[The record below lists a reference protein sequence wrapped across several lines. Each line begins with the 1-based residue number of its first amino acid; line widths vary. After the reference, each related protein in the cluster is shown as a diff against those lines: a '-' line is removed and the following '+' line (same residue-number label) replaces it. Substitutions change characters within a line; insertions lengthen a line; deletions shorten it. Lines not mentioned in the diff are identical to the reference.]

1 MTSHNK
7 YHTVNLL
14 LISLLSG
21 NLTYWKHGL
30 QAFNSLALED
40 SLEDR
45 IHIEEVDS
53 PLHEYLASRSD
64 YLSSKDEDENFNR
77 FSDYHQYFG
86 DVEICSIPN
95 SPSLGRVLDSSNINL
110 SRSLPRSTRF
120 GRKYFFNARKFYF
133 YYCWKRNGNLIIVNF
148 ERQNHQP

>member
-1 MTSHNK
+1 MNRLCYFIIGKSLEITF
-7 YHTVNLL
+7 TVNLL
-14 LISLLSG
+14 LTTLLSS
-21 NLTYWKHGL
+21 NLTYWKLGL

-40 SLEDR
+40 SLEAR

-53 PLHEYLASRSD
+53 PLHEYLASRTD
-64 YLSSKDEDENFNR
+64 YSSSKDEDENYNR

-86 DVEICSIPN
+86 DVEISSIPS

-120 GRKYFFNARKFYF
+120 GRKYFFNARKYCF
-133 YYCWKRNGNLIIVNF
+133 YYYS
-148 ERQNHQP
+148 